1 MMKRVKMTAAAC
13 AMAMFA
19 LFTGAAAQD
28 FNTNE
33 RTYLTFSGTV
43 ELPNTTLQPGTYLFR
58 LADSQS
64 NRHIVQVFNQDESQ
78 ILATILAV
86 PAERLEVTGENVV
99 TFRETAEGGTPAV
112 QYWYYPGDR
121 IGHEFVYPR
130 QQAERIAKRT
140 GQNVLTADGDVA
152 SADTTVSSVGP
163 DGQVTEWEREN
174 APAQTAESQAGTVE
188 GTAGM
193 SQQPAGEPQTAQ
205 ASPETVNPAEESQN
219 PESETPPAEPM
230 TAQSQPAQPS
240 EMTQPEPP
248 AQPAPAE
255 QAQAEQPEPE
265 PQQPEEAA
273 AVGTAGQE
281 PAAAQQPAELP
292 RTASPLPLSGLIGLF
307 SLGGALALR
316 RMRK

>member
-1 MMKRVKMTAAAC
+1 MKRVKTIAAAC
-13 AMAMFA
+13 AVAMTA
-19 LFTGAAAQD
+19 VFTSVAAQD

-33 RTYLTFSGTV
+33 RTFLTFSGAV
-43 ELPNTTLQPGTYLFR
+43 ELPGVTLQPGTYLFR

-64 NRHIVQVFNQDESQ
+64 NRHIVQVLSQDEKQ
-78 ILATILAV
+78 IHGTILAV

-130 QQAERIAKRT
+130 EQATRIAQRT

-152 SADTTVSSVGP
+152 SADSTVSSVGP
-163 DGQVTEWEREN
+163 DGQMTEWSR
-174 APAQTAESQAGTVE
+174 E
-188 GTAGM
+188 GTAQPPAENQPGTVQGTTGM
-193 SQQPAGEPQTAQ
+193 AQTPETAQ
-205 ASPETVNPAEESQN
+205 AQPETPAPAEETVNPAEESQN

-230 TAQSQPAQPS
+230 TQPAQP
-240 EMTQPEPP
+240 E
-248 AQPAPAE
+248 QPAPS
-255 QAQAEQPEPE
+255 AQAPPPEAPEQPAAPEPAEPAE
-265 PQQPEEAA
+265 PQQPAA
-273 AVGTAGQE
+273 PVGTAGQD
-281 PAAAQQPAELP
+281 AAAQQPSELP
-292 RTASPLPLSGLIGLF
+292 RTASVLPLSGLIGLF